1 MTILKDGTAIKTKI
15 HFILEMLY
23 DHPLVHP
30 LNYIYWAWGR
40 GSESSVLEAL
50 EA

>member
-1 MTILKDGTAIKTKI
+1 MDIKTKI

-23 DHPLVHP
+23 DYTLVLP
-30 LNYIYWAWGR
+30 LNYINWAWGR
-40 GSESSVLEAL
+40 GSESSALEAL

>member
-1 MTILKDGTAIKTKI
+1 MTLLKDGTAIKTKI
-15 HFILEMLY
+15 HFTVEMLY
-23 DHPLVHP
+23 NYTLVLP

-40 GSESSVLEAL
+40 GSESSTLEAL